1 MADGVLSMGRV
12 VWAIGNWE
20 VARAAETRSRGDVW
34 VWNCVVW
41 LRKRQRTGAVQDLS
55 VRLGRL
61 ASGTRHGVRQSSAA
75 FGTREQRGHERGSIP
90 GRNSRILYISKES
103 ACDSLQMSR

>member
-55 VRLGRL
+55 VL
-61 ASGTRHGVRQSSAA
+61 SIGVTDATPPGVQPA
-75 FGTREQRGHERGSIP
+75 FAEVRMEGLRPTWERP
-90 GRNSRILYISKES
+90 GCMLF
-103 ACDSLQMSR
+103 